1 MRSAA
6 GLCGRG
12 SQSENLEVAQEP
24 SASPEAVSNIGAQ
37 AGMVVRMTPS
47 RAEQTEL
54 HAALIK
60 GDPTASARIFEALLD
75 PLVERLTYRWTT
87 LGRQELEDQAT
98 DSLIGYVSNPQRYDP
113 QRASLLTYLTL
124 DADGDLKN
132 AYRSPRHNREQLAS
146 DVEDALSQRN
156 ETTDVELSV
165 EDDRVF
171 LARLREAFPDECDR
185 RVIYLLLEGERSTS
199 AYAAALGISDLPA
212 DEQRA
217 EVKRVKDRIKKRL
230 ARLIEA
236 DE

>member
-1 MRSAA
+1 
-6 GLCGRG
+6 
-12 SQSENLEVAQEP
+12 
-24 SASPEAVSNIGAQ
+24 
-37 AGMVVRMTPS
+37 MTPS
-47 RAEQTEL
+47 RGEQAEL
-54 HAALIK
+54 HAALVR

-75 PLVERLTYRWTT
+75 PLVERLIYKWKT
-87 LGRQELEDQAT
+87 LDLQKLEDQAT

-132 AYRSPRHNREQLAS
+132 AYRSSRHDREQLTS

-171 LARLREAFPDECDR
+171 LARLQEAFPDECDR

-199 AYAAALGISDLPA
+199 VYATALRISDLPVY
-212 DEQRA
+212 EQRA

-230 ARLIEA
+230 ARLIEV